1 MAQQI
6 AIFIFREPKRA
17 PVKLRDFSLQGCIFS
32 LLTEIGFYKEPRLK
46 KKEQHTCL

>member
-46 KKEQHTCL
+46 KKE

>member
-6 AIFIFREPKRA
+6 AIFISREPKRA

-46 KKEQHTCL
+46 KKK